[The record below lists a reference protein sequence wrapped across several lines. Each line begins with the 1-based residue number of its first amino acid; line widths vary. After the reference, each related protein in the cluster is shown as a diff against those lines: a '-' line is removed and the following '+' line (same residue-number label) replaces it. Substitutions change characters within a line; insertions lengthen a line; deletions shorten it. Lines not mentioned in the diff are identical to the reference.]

1 MMTELHLHPSISRAR
16 LREALVRSENAL
28 FALLFGHPANGMNQA
43 AATVRRI
50 IDEIDRQETMSEFPL
65 GIDPVPGDTRP
76 ECEARVNIRGA
87 DFKCDLTQEHDGWAH
102 SNKEAGAIW

>member
-1 MMTELHLHPSISRAR
+1 
-16 LREALVRSENAL
+16 
-28 FALLFGHPANGMNQA
+28 
-43 AATVRRI
+43 
-50 IDEIDRQETMSEFPL
+50 MSEFPL